1 MYVPPP
7 DRDSRLQIITIH
19 TKKKPLADDAN
30 LEQLADH
37 TDGGADIASL
47 ASAAVMRAL
56 REHVSKY
63 KDPKEADSHIQE
75 LKIHMKHFEEA
86 MKKIRPLSNQEL
98 SMYKNISEQF
108 GRPEIGSRENIRRTS
123 EPGLA

>member
-1 MYVPPP
+1 MF
-7 DRDSRLQIITIH
+7 
-19 TKKKPLADDAN
+19 
-30 LEQLADH
+30 
-37 TDGGADIASL
+37 
-47 ASAAVMRAL
+47 AL

-63 KDPKEADSHIQE
+63 KDPKEADSHTQE

-108 GRPEIGSRENIRRTS
+108 GRPEIDSRENIRMTS
-123 EPGLA
+123 EPDLA